1 MDPFGISPKQL
12 RERLGRRSQER
23 RLALNQSQASVAA
36 KAGVSVTTLKRFEA
50 GENVSTDV
58 LIRVAQALDAAEPL
72 SALFSQLEARS
83 VRDLVAEKARRRG
96 RRGGP

>member
-1 MDPFGISPKQL
+1 
-12 RERLGRRSQER
+12 
-23 RLALNQSQASVAA
+23 VAA